1 MKKILKFLRGLF
13 VGSVSVTHKQHS
25 ESNIPKPDDKQL
37 QEKWPV
43 PETPFMIVKLEGSF
57 FVTFREYRLTD
68 PVMSI
73 VEAWT
78 QANHPDWQLHI
89 NLINAIILTH
99 ENMKKELIETDVKA
113 SNKKFM
119 ANLKHSN

>member
-1 MKKILKFLRGLF
+1 MKKKIWQFLKELF
-13 VGSVSVTHKQHS
+13 VGSVCVTPKQNS
-25 ESNIPKPDDKQL
+25 ESNIPRPDDKQL

-43 PETPFMIVKLEGSF
+43 PETPFLIVKLERSF

-78 QANHPDWQLHI
+78 QANNPDWQLHI

-99 ENMKKELIETDVKA
+99 DAMKEELRKADVKA

-119 ANLKHSN
+119 AELKNN